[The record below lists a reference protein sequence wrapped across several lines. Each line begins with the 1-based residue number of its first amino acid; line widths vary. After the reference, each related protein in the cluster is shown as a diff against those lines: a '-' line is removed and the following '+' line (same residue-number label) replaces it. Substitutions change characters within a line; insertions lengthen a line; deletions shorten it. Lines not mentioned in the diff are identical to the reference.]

1 MSKYLEPGT
10 ISHGTLRS
18 EDLIPAFVGAL
29 DGIELEED
37 EIIKLDIIK
46 RDMQRPDFYEN
57 GDAEWV
63 LNEVLFDLLNEHCP
77 EGHYFGS
84 TEGDGSD
91 FGMWPVEVDE
101 GFPC

>member
-18 EDLIPAFVGAL
+18 EDLIPAFVDAL

-37 EIIKLDIIK
+37 EIIKLD
-46 RDMQRPDFYEN
+46 MQYTAFFES

-63 LNEVLFDLLNEHCP
+63 LNEVLFDMLNDHCP

-84 TEGDGSD
+84 LEGDGSD